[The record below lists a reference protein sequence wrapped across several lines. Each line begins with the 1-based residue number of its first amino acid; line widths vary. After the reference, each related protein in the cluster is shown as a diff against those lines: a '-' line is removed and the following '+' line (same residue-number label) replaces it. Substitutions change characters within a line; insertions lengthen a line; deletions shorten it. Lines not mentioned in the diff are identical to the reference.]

1 MKTEALGWRGVDRAA
16 RPGALWTLVRTDFKT
31 RYRPTIGGF
40 AWALL
45 KPLAMFVVLLAV
57 FSLVFPSEPQYR
69 LNLIIGLFVWDFFA
83 EATKVGL
90 VSIRAK
96 GFLLTKARFP
106 PWILVVTSTANALL
120 TLGVFCVIIGGFLVT
135 SGRPPTPVA
144 VALFALYLLHL
155 LAIVIG
161 FSLAAS
167 VLFLRYRDLNQV
179 WDVVIQAGFFVAPI
193 VYPLGVLPERVHA
206 LIYLWPPTPIIQ
218 FSRLVLVDGV
228 VPTARAH
235 ALLTLGTLVI
245 LATGVVIQRRYA
257 PQAAEHL

>member
-1 MKTEALGWRGVDRAA
+1 MSVETFGWLGVDRAA
-16 RPGALWTLVRTDFKT
+16 LPGALWTLVRTDFKT

-40 AWALL
+40 VWALL

-69 LNLIIGLFVWDFFA
+69 LNLIIGLFVWEFFA
-83 EATKVGL
+83 ESTKVGL
-90 VSIRAK
+90 ISIQAK

-106 PWILVVTSTANALL
+106 PWILVVTSAANAML
-120 TLGVFCVIIGGFLVT
+120 TLAVFSVIIGVFLAA
-135 SGRPPTPVA
+135 SGRTPSPA
-144 VALFALYLLHL
+144 AAALFLLYLLHL
-155 LAIVIG
+155 LVIVIG

-179 WDVVIQAGFFVAPI
+179 WDVVVQAGFFVAPI

-235 ALLTLGTLVI
+235 ALLTLGTLAI
-245 LATGVVIQRRYA
+245 LATGVLIHRRYA
-257 PQAAEHL
+257 AHAAEYL